1 MMNINICKWV
11 ENGKTDNINISNQLG
26 DKNKDRKKK
35 TKQVLIN
42 QFKP

>member
-1 MMNINICKWV
+1 MININICKWV
-11 ENGKTDNINISNQLG
+11 ENGKTHNINICNQLG

-35 TKQVLIN
+35 AKQVLIN